1 MQLHGKHFYSIY
13 VFQKLK
19 FKISKK
25 SKRDLNTKTRMD
37 YIYNF
42 CEVAMEYK
50 PYTIIPNTSDWL
62 SQAIMTLY
70 YTSFNLHLHT

>member
-13 VFQKLK
+13 VFQKKPFLSMESK
-19 FKISKK
+19 ESLLQFKISKK

-62 SQAIMTLY
+62 SQL
-70 YTSFNLHLHT
+70 L